1 MKMNS
6 VGQSFWGY
14 NEHMAKLPL
23 EEMML
28 HARKA
33 VRSARGQL
41 LDNFGNINAQNK
53 NNRDVASSIVTE
65 VDRRLEHF
73 IKEQLTEAWPSV
85 GFYGEETG
93 RSGST
98 GTFWLVDPLDGTNY
112 YVRGIPMCSSMISL
126 IDQGQVVLSIIYDFI
141 NDDTYWAIRGGGAYR
156 NDSPISVSNRPLKD
170 SLVAFESSLAAVP
183 LVDQLRD
190 KVSLVSYRASGYES
204 ILVASGKLEAKIC
217 IKPFGAD
224 WDYAPGSL
232 LVEEAGGVAV
242 NIGQSSYNYQNH
254 DFILSNKVVHDDLIR
269 QGKL

>member
-1 MKMNS
+1 
-6 VGQSFWGY
+6 
-14 NEHMAKLPL
+14 MAKLPL
-23 EEMML
+23 DKMML
-28 HARKA
+28 NAREVVK
-33 VRSARGQL
+33 SARGQL
-41 LDNFGNINAQNK
+41 SDSFGNISAQNK

-65 VDRRLEHF
+65 IDHKLEHF
-73 IKEQLTEAWPSV
+73 FKEQLTEAWPSI

-126 IDQGQVVLSIIYDFI
+126 IDQGRVVLSIIYDFI

-242 NIGQSSYNYQNH
+242 NIGQSSYSYQNH
-254 DFILSNKVVHDDLIR
+254 DFILSNRVIHDDLIR